1 MSSTEQSQGKS
12 GSDAIWYQRYRSLRF
27 KWAMAV
33 GLIALIFGGIVWLK
47 DHLLVIRSGSGVP
60 LGSCVRTDTHI
71 ASLIQTLEPYTPSL
85 HHAPSTDRYR
95 VSLLLIP
102 LDGGGDHV
110 VPIAEGL
117 IANNMQLSR
126 VLGSDGA
133 TLWLEVNG
141 LYGVRLKDHK
151 LFTAQDLH
159 DANPALDEMLLQ
171 DPRGMDVNEGRLH
184 LMASDRSR
192 AFDIDPAT
200 WKAVPAEPRPSNSMR
215 SDPPIG
221 TYMAAGLF
229 TSREAWL
236 GVLSESER
244 EGSFRPKRWLRAVES
259 ADDVKQSRSLC
270 IGAFEGET
278 DDGHRRIASM
288 TPLSDT
294 EYLNAAFLR
303 MDAKSE
309 PIRLAQPNGAL
320 MLWTSAPGLKGTLM
334 VARVDDTG
342 KVLWMK
348 DTAIDRFRLQQI
360 LPGERITA
368 FVGTRIAIPDKVSEP
383 IIVLLDHA
391 TGELSTHFLWR

>member
-27 KWAMAV
+27 KWAMVV

-47 DHLLVIRSGSGVP
+47 DQVLVIRSGSGVP

-85 HHAPSTDRYR
+85 HHDPSTDRYR

-102 LDGGGDHV
+102 LDGDGDHV
-110 VPIAEGL
+110 VPVTEGL

-141 LYGVRLKDHK
+141 LYGVRLQDRKLITAKDIHE
-151 LFTAQDLH
+151 
-159 DANPALDEMLLQ
+159 ANPALDEMLLQ
-171 DPRGMDVNEGRLH
+171 DTRGMNVSEGRLH

-200 WKAVPAEPRPSNSMR
+200 WKAMPAEPRPSNQMR

-229 TSREAWL
+229 TSQDAWL
-236 GVLSESER
+236 GVLSQSER
-244 EGSFRPKRWLRAVES
+244 EGSFSPKRWLRAVES
-259 ADDVKQSRSLC
+259 ADDAKQARRLC
-270 IGAFEGET
+270 IGAFDSET

-288 TPLSDT
+288 APVNDT

-309 PIRLAQPNGAL
+309 PIRLSHPTGAL
-320 MLWTSAPGLKGTLM
+320 MLYASAPGLKGTLM
-334 VARVDDTG
+334 VARVDGDG
-342 KVLWMK
+342 NLLWAK

-391 TGELSTHFLWR
+391 TGELSTRSLWR